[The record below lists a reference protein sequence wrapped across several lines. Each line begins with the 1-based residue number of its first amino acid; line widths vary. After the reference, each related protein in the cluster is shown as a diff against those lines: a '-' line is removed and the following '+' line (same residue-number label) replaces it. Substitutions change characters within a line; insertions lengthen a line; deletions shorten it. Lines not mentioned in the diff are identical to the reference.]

1 MGKYTIQQL
10 AEILVKKNGLNEK
23 EAQDF
28 VVAIF
33 EIVKE
38 GLEQDKLV
46 KIKGFGTFK
55 IIDIDPR
62 ASINVNTGERV
73 LIEGHQKITFTP
85 DAVMKEMVNRPFSQ
99 FETVILNDG
108 VDLSEIDRTYNF
120 EPDNNTGVEESETE
134 QDTQETQDNTQ
145 DTQDNTQGTQDNT
158 QETQDTQA
166 EVSTEKTTIVEEP
179 ELTIVETTEEPEPT
193 IVETTEEPEPTIVET
208 TEEPET
214 TIVETTEEP
223 EPPTITSEE
232 VPAREV
238 VANGPCDQ
246 EEDDDDDDDTASPD
260 VFDDDSETSGSYW
273 KWVVAAVVCLIL
285 MAAAAYGGYM
295 FGLEE
300 GKHQEKKSQI
310 ADYAAQ
316 LDKQTAELRKQRLAN
331 QEQVLADT
339 SATAKKVAETSAT
352 AQKVADTSPTKK
364 EVSATSPAT
373 QPATSTPSAE
383 EDYSRY
389 NTSDVRIRTGA
400 YIIIGIDKTVTAQEG
415 QTIGKIAQSQLGPGM
430 SCYVEAVN
438 GMKEN
443 TVLKKGTRIKIPK
456 LRHKKKKLPVNR

>member
-145 DTQDNTQGTQDNT
+145 ETQDNTQD
-158 QETQDTQA
+158 TQDTQT

-179 ELTIVETTEEPEPT
+179 EPTIVETTEEPEPT

-208 TEEPET
+208 TEEPE
-214 TIVETTEEP
+214 
-223 EPPTITSEE
+223 PPSITSEE
-232 VPAREV
+232 VPAREA

-331 QEQVLADT
+331 QEQALAD
-339 SATAKKVAETSAT
+339 TSAT
-352 AQKVADTSPTKK
+352 AQKVADTSATGQKVADTSSTKK

-400 YIIIGIDKTVTAQEG
+400 YIIVGIDKTVTAQEG

>member
-134 QDTQETQDNTQ
+134 QDNTQETQDNTQ
-145 DTQDNTQGTQDNT
+145 D
-158 QETQDTQA
+158 TQDTQA
-166 EVSTEKTTIVEEP
+166 EVSTEKTTIV
-179 ELTIVETTEEPEPT
+179 EEPEPT

-208 TEEPET
+208 TEEPE
-214 TIVETTEEP
+214 
-223 EPPTITSEE
+223 PPTITSEE
-232 VPAREV
+232 VPAREA

-246 EEDDDDDDDTASPD
+246 EEEDDDDDDDTASPD

-300 GKHQEKKSQI
+300 GKHQDKKSQI

-331 QEQVLADT
+331 QEQALADT
-339 SATAKKVAETSAT
+339 SATAKKVADTSAT

-373 QPATSTPSAE
+373 QSATSTPSAE

-400 YIIIGIDKTVTAQEG
+400 YIIVGIDKTVTAQEG

>member
-145 DTQDNTQGTQDNT
+145 DTQ
-158 QETQDTQA
+158 A
-166 EVSTEKTTIVEEP
+166 EVSTEKTTIV
-179 ELTIVETTEEPEPT
+179 EEPEPT

-208 TEEPET
+208 TEEPE
-214 TIVETTEEP
+214 
-223 EPPTITSEE
+223 PPTITSEE
-232 VPAREV
+232 VPAREA
-238 VANGPCDQ
+238 VADGPCDQ

-331 QEQVLADT
+331 QEQALADT
-339 SATAKKVAETSAT
+339 SATAKKVADTSAT

-373 QPATSTPSAE
+373 QSATSTPSAE

>member
-145 DTQDNTQGTQDNT
+145 DTQD
-158 QETQDTQA
+158 TQA

-193 IVETTEEPEPTIVET
+193 IVETTEEPEP
-208 TEEPET
+208 
-214 TIVETTEEP
+214 
-223 EPPTITSEE
+223 PTITSEE
-232 VPAREV
+232 VPAREA
-238 VANGPCDQ
+238 VADSPCDQ
-246 EEDDDDDDDTASPD
+246 EEEDDDDDDTASPD

-331 QEQVLADT
+331 QEQALADT
-339 SATAKKVAETSAT
+339 SATAKKVADTSPT
-352 AQKVADTSPTKK
+352 APKVADTSPTKK

>member
-134 QDTQETQDNTQ
+134 QDNTQETLDNTQETQDNTQ
-145 DTQDNTQGTQDNT
+145 DTQDNT

-166 EVSTEKTTIVEEP
+166 EVSTEKATIV
-179 ELTIVETTEEPEPT
+179 EEPEPT

-223 EPPTITSEE
+223 EPPTVTSEE
-232 VPAREV
+232 VPAREA
-238 VANGPCDQ
+238 VADGPCDQ

-331 QEQVLADT
+331 QEQALADT
-339 SATAKKVAETSAT
+339 SATAKKVADTSAT

-373 QPATSTPSAE
+373 QSATSTPSAE

-400 YIIIGIDKTVTAQEG
+400 YIIVGIDKTVTAQEG

>member
-145 DTQDNTQGTQDNT
+145 DTQDNTQD
-158 QETQDTQA
+158 TQDTQA
-166 EVSTEKTTIVEEP
+166 EVSTEKTTIV
-179 ELTIVETTEEPEPT
+179 EEPEPT

-208 TEEPET
+208 TEEPE
-214 TIVETTEEP
+214 
-223 EPPTITSEE
+223 PPTITSEE
-232 VPAREV
+232 VPAREA

-246 EEDDDDDDDTASPD
+246 EEDDDDDDTASPD

-331 QEQVLADT
+331 QEQALAD
-339 SATAKKVAETSAT
+339 TSAT

-400 YIIIGIDKTVTAQEG
+400 YIIVGIDKTVTAQEG

>member
-145 DTQDNTQGTQDNT
+145 DTQANTQGTQDNT

-179 ELTIVETTEEPEPT
+179 ELT

-246 EEDDDDDDDTASPD
+246 EEEDDDDDDTASPD

-339 SATAKKVAETSAT
+339 SATAKKVADTSAT

-400 YIIIGIDKTVTAQEG
+400 YIIVGIDKTVTAQEG

>member
-134 QDTQETQDNTQ
+134 QDNTQETQDTQ
-145 DTQDNTQGTQDNT
+145 D
-158 QETQDTQA
+158 TQDTQA
-166 EVSTEKTTIVEEP
+166 EVSTEKTTIV
-179 ELTIVETTEEPEPT
+179 
-193 IVETTEEPEPTIVET
+193 EEPEPTIVET

-223 EPPTITSEE
+223 EPTIVETTEEPEPPTVTSEE
-232 VPAREV
+232 VPAREA
-238 VANGPCDQ
+238 VADGPCDQ

-331 QEQVLADT
+331 QEQALADT
-339 SATAKKVAETSAT
+339 SATAKKVADTSAT

-373 QPATSTPSAE
+373 QSATSTPSAE

>member
-145 DTQDNTQGTQDNT
+145 DTQ
-158 QETQDTQA
+158 A
-166 EVSTEKTTIVEEP
+166 EVSTEKTTIV
-179 ELTIVETTEEPEPT
+179 EEPEPT

-208 TEEPET
+208 TEEPE
-214 TIVETTEEP
+214 
-223 EPPTITSEE
+223 PPTITSEE
-232 VPAREV
+232 VPAREA
-238 VANGPCDQ
+238 VADGPCDQ
-246 EEDDDDDDDTASPD
+246 EEDDDDDDTASPD

-331 QEQVLADT
+331 QEQALADT
-339 SATAKKVAETSAT
+339 SATAK
-352 AQKVADTSPTKK
+352 KVADTSPTKK

-373 QPATSTPSAE
+373 QSAASTPSAE

-400 YIIIGIDKTVTAQEG
+400 YIIVGIDKTVTAQEG

>member
-145 DTQDNTQGTQDNT
+145 DTQD
-158 QETQDTQA
+158 TQA

-179 ELTIVETTEEPEPT
+179 EPTIVETTEEPEPT

-208 TEEPET
+208 TEEPEP

-232 VPAREV
+232 VPAREA

-331 QEQVLADT
+331 QEQALADT
-339 SATAKKVAETSAT
+339 SATAKKVADTSAT

-373 QPATSTPSAE
+373 QSATSTPSAE

>member
-145 DTQDNTQGTQDNT
+145 DTQ
-158 QETQDTQA
+158 A
-166 EVSTEKTTIVEEP
+166 EVSTEKTTIV
-179 ELTIVETTEEPEPT
+179 
-193 IVETTEEPEPTIVET
+193 EEPEPTIVET

-223 EPPTITSEE
+223 EPTIVETTEEPEPPTVTSEE
-232 VPAREV
+232 VPAREA
-238 VANGPCDQ
+238 VADGPCDQ

-331 QEQVLADT
+331 QEQALADT
-339 SATAKKVAETSAT
+339 SATAKKVADTSAT
-352 AQKVADTSPTKK
+352 AKKVADTSPTKK

-373 QPATSTPSAE
+373 QPSTSTPSAE

>member
-134 QDTQETQDNTQ
+134 QDNTQETQDNTQ
-145 DTQDNTQGTQDNT
+145 D
-158 QETQDTQA
+158 TQDTQA
-166 EVSTEKTTIVEEP
+166 EVSTEKTTIV
-179 ELTIVETTEEPEPT
+179 EEPEPT

-208 TEEPET
+208 TEEPE
-214 TIVETTEEP
+214 
-223 EPPTITSEE
+223 PPTITSEE
-232 VPAREV
+232 VPAREA
-238 VANGPCDQ
+238 VADGPCDQ
-246 EEDDDDDDDTASPD
+246 EEEDDDDDDTASPD

-331 QEQVLADT
+331 QEQALADT
-339 SATAKKVAETSAT
+339 SATAKKVADTSAT
-352 AQKVADTSPTKK
+352 AKKVADTSPTKK

-373 QPATSTPSAE
+373 QSATSTPSAE

-400 YIIIGIDKTVTAQEG
+400 YIIVGIDKTVTAQEG

>member
-134 QDTQETQDNTQ
+134 QDNIQDPQDNTQ
-145 DTQDNTQGTQDNT
+145 D
-158 QETQDTQA
+158 TQDTQA
-166 EVSTEKTTIVEEP
+166 EVSTEKATIV
-179 ELTIVETTEEPEPT
+179 EEPEPT

-223 EPPTITSEE
+223 EPTIVETTEEPETTIVETTEEPEPPTVTSEE
-232 VPAREV
+232 VPAREA

-246 EEDDDDDDDTASPD
+246 EEEDDDDDDTASPD

-331 QEQVLADT
+331 QEQALADT
-339 SATAKKVAETSAT
+339 SATAK
-352 AQKVADTSPTKK
+352 KVADTSPTKK

-373 QPATSTPSAE
+373 QPSTSTPSAE

-400 YIIIGIDKTVTAQEG
+400 YIIVGIDKTVTAQEG

>member
-134 QDTQETQDNTQ
+134 QDNTQETQDNTQ
-145 DTQDNTQGTQDNT
+145 DTQD
-158 QETQDTQA
+158 TQA
-166 EVSTEKTTIVEEP
+166 EVSTEKATIVEEP
-179 ELTIVETTEEPEPT
+179 EP
-193 IVETTEEPEPTIVET
+193 
-208 TEEPET
+208 

-232 VPAREV
+232 VPAREA

-246 EEDDDDDDDTASPD
+246 EEEDDDDDDTASPD

-331 QEQVLADT
+331 QEQALADT
-339 SATAKKVAETSAT
+339 SATAK
-352 AQKVADTSPTKK
+352 KVADTSPTKK

-373 QPATSTPSAE
+373 QPSTSTPSAE

-400 YIIIGIDKTVTAQEG
+400 YIIVGIDKTVTAQEG

>member
-145 DTQDNTQGTQDNT
+145 DTQ
-158 QETQDTQA
+158 A
-166 EVSTEKTTIVEEP
+166 EVSTEKTTIV
-179 ELTIVETTEEPEPT
+179 EEPEPT

-232 VPAREV
+232 VPAREA
-238 VANGPCDQ
+238 VADSPCDQ

-331 QEQVLADT
+331 QEQALADT
-339 SATAKKVAETSAT
+339 SATAKKVADTSAT

-400 YIIIGIDKTVTAQEG
+400 YIIVGIDKTVTAQEG

>member
-134 QDTQETQDNTQ
+134 QDNTQDTQDNTQETQDNTQ
-145 DTQDNTQGTQDNT
+145 D
-158 QETQDTQA
+158 TQDTQA

-179 ELTIVETTEEPEPT
+179 EPTIVETTEEPEPT

-208 TEEPET
+208 TEEPE
-214 TIVETTEEP
+214 
-223 EPPTITSEE
+223 PPSITSEE
-232 VPAREV
+232 VPAREA
-238 VANGPCDQ
+238 VADGPCDQ

-331 QEQVLADT
+331 QEQALADT
-339 SATAKKVAETSAT
+339 SATAK
-352 AQKVADTSPTKK
+352 KVADTSPTKK

-400 YIIIGIDKTVTAQEG
+400 YIIVGIDKTVTAQEG

>member
-134 QDTQETQDNTQ
+134 QDNTQETQDNTQ
-145 DTQDNTQGTQDNT
+145 D
-158 QETQDTQA
+158 TQDTQA
-166 EVSTEKTTIVEEP
+166 EVSTEKTTIV
-179 ELTIVETTEEPEPT
+179 EEPEPT

-223 EPPTITSEE
+223 EPTIVETTEEPEPPTITSEE
-232 VPAREV
+232 VPAREA
-238 VANGPCDQ
+238 VADGHCDQ
-246 EEDDDDDDDTASPD
+246 EEEEDDDDDDDTASPD

-331 QEQVLADT
+331 QEQALADT
-339 SATAKKVAETSAT
+339 SATAK
-352 AQKVADTSPTKK
+352 KVADTSPTKK

-400 YIIIGIDKTVTAQEG
+400 YIIVGIDKTVTAQEG

>member
-145 DTQDNTQGTQDNT
+145 DTQD
-158 QETQDTQA
+158 TQA

-179 ELTIVETTEEPEPT
+179 EPTIVETTEEPEPT

-208 TEEPET
+208 TEEPE
-214 TIVETTEEP
+214 
-223 EPPTITSEE
+223 PPTITSEE
-232 VPAREV
+232 VPAREA
-238 VANGPCDQ
+238 VADGLCDQ
-246 EEDDDDDDDTASPD
+246 EEEDDDDDDDTASPD

-331 QEQVLADT
+331 QEQALAD
-339 SATAKKVAETSAT
+339 TSAT

>member
-145 DTQDNTQGTQDNT
+145 DTQD
-158 QETQDTQA
+158 TQA

-193 IVETTEEPEPTIVET
+193 IVETTEEPEP
-208 TEEPET
+208 
-214 TIVETTEEP
+214 
-223 EPPTITSEE
+223 PTITSEE
-232 VPAREV
+232 VPAREAV
-238 VANGPCDQ
+238 TDSPCDQ

-331 QEQVLADT
+331 QEQALADT
-339 SATAKKVAETSAT
+339 SATAK
-352 AQKVADTSPTKK
+352 KVADTSPTKK

>member
-145 DTQDNTQGTQDNT
+145 DTQD
-158 QETQDTQA
+158 TQA

-179 ELTIVETTEEPEPT
+179 EPT
-193 IVETTEEPEPTIVET
+193 IVETTEEPEP
-208 TEEPET
+208 

-246 EEDDDDDDDTASPD
+246 EEEDDDDDDDTASPD

-339 SATAKKVAETSAT
+339 SATAKKVADTSAT

-373 QPATSTPSAE
+373 QPATSTQSAE

-400 YIIIGIDKTVTAQEG
+400 YIIVGIDKTVTAQEG

>member
-134 QDTQETQDNTQ
+134 QETQDNTQ
-145 DTQDNTQGTQDNT
+145 D
-158 QETQDTQA
+158 TQDTQA

-179 ELTIVETTEEPEPT
+179 EPTIVETTEEPEPT

-208 TEEPET
+208 TEEPE
-214 TIVETTEEP
+214 
-223 EPPTITSEE
+223 PPTITSEE
-232 VPAREV
+232 VPAREA
-238 VANGPCDQ
+238 VADGPCDQ
-246 EEDDDDDDDTASPD
+246 EEDNDDDDTASPD

-331 QEQVLADT
+331 QEQALADT
-339 SATAKKVAETSAT
+339 SATAKKVADTSAT

-400 YIIIGIDKTVTAQEG
+400 YIIVGIDKTVTAQEG

>member
-145 DTQDNTQGTQDNT
+145 DTQDTQT
-158 QETQDTQA
+158 
-166 EVSTEKTTIVEEP
+166 EVSTEKTTIV
-179 ELTIVETTEEPEPT
+179 EEPEPT
-193 IVETTEEPEPTIVET
+193 IVETTEEPEP
-208 TEEPET
+208 
-214 TIVETTEEP
+214 
-223 EPPTITSEE
+223 PTVTSEE
-232 VPAREV
+232 VPAREA

-246 EEDDDDDDDTASPD
+246 EEEDDD
-260 VFDDDSETSGSYW
+260 DDDSETSGSYW

-331 QEQVLADT
+331 QEQALAD
-339 SATAKKVAETSAT
+339 TSAT

-373 QPATSTPSAE
+373 QSATSTPSAE

-400 YIIIGIDKTVTAQEG
+400 YIIVGIDKTVTAQEG

>member
-134 QDTQETQDNTQ
+134 QDNTQETQDNTQ
-145 DTQDNTQGTQDNT
+145 D
-158 QETQDTQA
+158 TQDTQA

-179 ELTIVETTEEPEPT
+179 EPTIVETTEEPEPT

-208 TEEPET
+208 TEEPEP

-232 VPAREV
+232 VPAREA
-238 VANGPCDQ
+238 VADGPCDQ
-246 EEDDDDDDDTASPD
+246 EEEDDDDDTASPD

-339 SATAKKVAETSAT
+339 SATAKKVADTSAT

-400 YIIIGIDKTVTAQEG
+400 YIIVGIDKTVTAQEG

>member
-145 DTQDNTQGTQDNT
+145 DTQD
-158 QETQDTQA
+158 TQA
-166 EVSTEKTTIVEEP
+166 EVSTEKTTIV
-179 ELTIVETTEEPEPT
+179 EEPEPT

-232 VPAREV
+232 VPAREA
-238 VANGPCDQ
+238 VADGPCDQ
-246 EEDDDDDDDTASPD
+246 EEEDDDDDDTASPD

-331 QEQVLADT
+331 QEQALADT
-339 SATAKKVAETSAT
+339 SATAKKVADTSAT

-400 YIIIGIDKTVTAQEG
+400 YIIVGIDKTVTAQEG

>member
-134 QDTQETQDNTQ
+134 QDNTQETQDNTQ
-145 DTQDNTQGTQDNT
+145 D
-158 QETQDTQA
+158 TQDTQA

-179 ELTIVETTEEPEPT
+179 EPTIVETTEEPEPT

-232 VPAREV
+232 VPAREA
-238 VANGPCDQ
+238 VADGPCDQ

-331 QEQVLADT
+331 QEQALADT
-339 SATAKKVAETSAT
+339 SATAKKVADTSAT

-373 QPATSTPSAE
+373 QSATSTPSAE

-400 YIIIGIDKTVTAQEG
+400 YIIVGIDKTVTAQEG

>member
-145 DTQDNTQGTQDNT
+145 DTQD
-158 QETQDTQA
+158 TQA

-179 ELTIVETTEEPEPT
+179 EP
-193 IVETTEEPEPTIVET
+193 
-208 TEEPET
+208 

-232 VPAREV
+232 VPAREA
-238 VANGPCDQ
+238 VADGPCDQ
-246 EEDDDDDDDTASPD
+246 EEEDDDDDDTASPD

-331 QEQVLADT
+331 QEQALADT
-339 SATAKKVAETSAT
+339 SATAK
-352 AQKVADTSPTKK
+352 KVADTSPTKK

-373 QPATSTPSAE
+373 QSATSTPSAE

-400 YIIIGIDKTVTAQEG
+400 YIIVGIDKTVTAQEG

>member
-145 DTQDNTQGTQDNT
+145 DTQDTQT
-158 QETQDTQA
+158 
-166 EVSTEKTTIVEEP
+166 EVSTEKTTIV
-179 ELTIVETTEEPEPT
+179 
-193 IVETTEEPEPTIVET
+193 EEPEPTIVET

-223 EPPTITSEE
+223 EPTIVETTEEPEPPTITSEE
-232 VPAREV
+232 VPAREA
-238 VANGPCDQ
+238 VADGHCDQ
-246 EEDDDDDDDTASPD
+246 EEEEDDDDDDDTASPD

-331 QEQVLADT
+331 QEQALADT
-339 SATAKKVAETSAT
+339 SATAK
-352 AQKVADTSPTKK
+352 KVADTSPTKK

>member
-145 DTQDNTQGTQDNT
+145 DTQ
-158 QETQDTQA
+158 A
-166 EVSTEKTTIVEEP
+166 EVSTEKTTIV
-179 ELTIVETTEEPEPT
+179 
-193 IVETTEEPEPTIVET
+193 EEPEPTIVET

-223 EPPTITSEE
+223 ETTIVETTEEPEPPTVTSEE
-232 VPAREV
+232 VPAREA
-238 VANGPCDQ
+238 VADSPCDQ
-246 EEDDDDDDDTASPD
+246 EEEDDDDDDTASPD

-331 QEQVLADT
+331 QEQALADT
-339 SATAKKVAETSAT
+339 SATAK
-352 AQKVADTSPTKK
+352 KVADTSPTKK

-373 QPATSTPSAE
+373 QSATSTPSTE

-389 NTSDVRIRTGA
+389 NASDVRIRTGA
-400 YIIIGIDKTVTAQEG
+400 YIIVGIDKTVTAQEG

>member
-134 QDTQETQDNTQ
+134 QDNTQE
-145 DTQDNTQGTQDNT
+145 TQDNT

-179 ELTIVETTEEPEPT
+179 EPTIVETTEEPEPT
-193 IVETTEEPEPTIVET
+193 IVETTEEPEP
-208 TEEPET
+208 PS
-214 TIVETTEEP
+214 
-223 EPPTITSEE
+223 ITSEE
-232 VPAREV
+232 VPAREA

-246 EEDDDDDDDTASPD
+246 EEEDDDDDDTASPD

-331 QEQVLADT
+331 QEQALADT
-339 SATAKKVAETSAT
+339 SATAKKVADTSAT

-400 YIIIGIDKTVTAQEG
+400 YIIVGIDKTVTAQEG

>member
-145 DTQDNTQGTQDNT
+145 DTQD
-158 QETQDTQA
+158 TQA

-179 ELTIVETTEEPEPT
+179 EPTLVETTEEPEPT

-208 TEEPET
+208 TEEPE
-214 TIVETTEEP
+214 
-223 EPPTITSEE
+223 PPTITSEE
-232 VPAREV
+232 VPAREA
-238 VANGPCDQ
+238 VADGPCDQ
-246 EEDDDDDDDTASPD
+246 EEEDDDDDDTASPD

-331 QEQVLADT
+331 QEQALADT
-339 SATAKKVAETSAT
+339 SATAKKVADTSAT

-373 QPATSTPSAE
+373 QSATSTPSAE

>member
-145 DTQDNTQGTQDNT
+145 ETQDNT
-158 QETQDTQA
+158 QETQDTQT
-166 EVSTEKTTIVEEP
+166 EVSTEKTTIV
-179 ELTIVETTEEPEPT
+179 EEPEPT

-208 TEEPET
+208 TEEPELTIVETTEEPET

-223 EPPTITSEE
+223 ELPTITSEE

-238 VANGPCDQ
+238 VADGPCDQ

-331 QEQVLADT
+331 QEQALADT
-339 SATAKKVAETSAT
+339 SATAKKVADTSAT

-400 YIIIGIDKTVTAQEG
+400 YIIVGIDKTVTAQEG

>member
-108 VDLSEIDRTYNF
+108 VDLSEIDRTYNL

-145 DTQDNTQGTQDNT
+145 DTQD
-158 QETQDTQA
+158 TQA
-166 EVSTEKTTIVEEP
+166 EVSTEKATFV
-179 ELTIVETTEEPEPT
+179 EEPEPT

-208 TEEPET
+208 TEEL
-214 TIVETTEEP
+214 

-232 VPAREV
+232 VPAREA
-238 VANGPCDQ
+238 VADGPCDQ

-331 QEQVLADT
+331 QEQALADT
-339 SATAKKVAETSAT
+339 SATAK
-352 AQKVADTSPTKK
+352 KVADTSPTKK

-400 YIIIGIDKTVTAQEG
+400 YIIVGIDKTVTAQEG

>member
-145 DTQDNTQGTQDNT
+145 DTQ
-158 QETQDTQA
+158 A
-166 EVSTEKTTIVEEP
+166 EVSTEKTTIV
-179 ELTIVETTEEPEPT
+179 EEPEPT

-208 TEEPET
+208 TEEPE
-214 TIVETTEEP
+214 
-223 EPPTITSEE
+223 PPTITSEE
-232 VPAREV
+232 VPAREA
-238 VANGPCDQ
+238 VADGPCDQ
-246 EEDDDDDDDTASPD
+246 EEEDDDDDDTASPD

-339 SATAKKVAETSAT
+339 SATAKKVA
-352 AQKVADTSPTKK
+352 DTSPTKK

-373 QPATSTPSAE
+373 QSATSTPSAE

-400 YIIIGIDKTVTAQEG
+400 YIIVGIDKTVTAQEG

>member
-145 DTQDNTQGTQDNT
+145 DTQ
-158 QETQDTQA
+158 A
-166 EVSTEKTTIVEEP
+166 EVSTEKTTIV
-179 ELTIVETTEEPEPT
+179 EEPEPT
-193 IVETTEEPEPTIVET
+193 IVETTEEPEP
-208 TEEPET
+208 
-214 TIVETTEEP
+214 
-223 EPPTITSEE
+223 PTVTSEE
-232 VPAREV
+232 VPAREA
-238 VANGPCDQ
+238 VADGPCDQ
-246 EEDDDDDDDTASPD
+246 EEEDDDDDDTASPD

-331 QEQVLADT
+331 QEQALADT
-339 SATAKKVAETSAT
+339 SATAK
-352 AQKVADTSPTKK
+352 KVADTSPTKK

-373 QPATSTPSAE
+373 QSATSTPSAE

>member
-145 DTQDNTQGTQDNT
+145 DTQD
-158 QETQDTQA
+158 TQDTQA
-166 EVSTEKTTIVEEP
+166 EVSTEKTTIV
-179 ELTIVETTEEPEPT
+179 EEPEPT

-223 EPPTITSEE
+223 EPTIVETTEEPEPPTVTSEE
-232 VPAREV
+232 VPAREA
-238 VANGPCDQ
+238 VADGPCDQ
-246 EEDDDDDDDTASPD
+246 EEEDDDDDDTASPD

-331 QEQVLADT
+331 QEQALADT
-339 SATAKKVAETSAT
+339 SATAK
-352 AQKVADTSPTKK
+352 KVADTSPTKK

>member
-145 DTQDNTQGTQDNT
+145 DTQDNTQD
-158 QETQDTQA
+158 TQDTQA
-166 EVSTEKTTIVEEP
+166 EVSTEKTTIV
-179 ELTIVETTEEPEPT
+179 EEPEPT

-208 TEEPET
+208 TEEPE
-214 TIVETTEEP
+214 
-223 EPPTITSEE
+223 PPTVTSEE
-232 VPAREV
+232 VPAREA
-238 VANGPCDQ
+238 VADGPCDQ
-246 EEDDDDDDDTASPD
+246 EEEDDDDDDTASPD

-331 QEQVLADT
+331 QKQALADT
-339 SATAKKVAETSAT
+339 SATAK
-352 AQKVADTSPTKK
+352 KVADTSPTKK

-373 QPATSTPSAE
+373 QPSTSTPSAE

>member
-193 IVETTEEPEPTIVET
+193 IVETTEEPETTIVET
-208 TEEPET
+208 TEEPEP

-232 VPAREV
+232 VPAREA
-238 VANGPCDQ
+238 VADGPCDQ
-246 EEDDDDDDDTASPD
+246 EEEDDDDDDTASPD

-339 SATAKKVAETSAT
+339 SATAKKVA
-352 AQKVADTSPTKK
+352 DTSPTKK

-373 QPATSTPSAE
+373 QPSTSTPSAE

-400 YIIIGIDKTVTAQEG
+400 YIIVGIDKTVTAQEG

>member
-145 DTQDNTQGTQDNT
+145 DTQD
-158 QETQDTQA
+158 TQA

-179 ELTIVETTEEPEPT
+179 EPTIVETTEEPEPT

-223 EPPTITSEE
+223 EPPTVTSEE
-232 VPAREV
+232 VPAREA
-238 VANGPCDQ
+238 VADGPCDQ
-246 EEDDDDDDDTASPD
+246 EEDDDNDDDTASPD

-331 QEQVLADT
+331 QKQALAD
-339 SATAKKVAETSAT
+339 TSAT

-373 QPATSTPSAE
+373 QSATSTPSAE

-400 YIIIGIDKTVTAQEG
+400 YIIVGIDKTVTAQEG

>member
-134 QDTQETQDNTQ
+134 QDNTQETQDNTQETQDNTQ
-145 DTQDNTQGTQDNT
+145 D
-158 QETQDTQA
+158 TQDTQA
-166 EVSTEKTTIVEEP
+166 EVSTEKTTIV
-179 ELTIVETTEEPEPT
+179 EEPEPT

-223 EPPTITSEE
+223 EAPTITSEE
-232 VPAREV
+232 VPAREA

-246 EEDDDDDDDTASPD
+246 EEEDDDDDDTASPD

-331 QEQVLADT
+331 QEQALADT
-339 SATAKKVAETSAT
+339 SATAK
-352 AQKVADTSPTKK
+352 KVADTSPTKK

-373 QPATSTPSAE
+373 QSATSTPSAE

>member
-134 QDTQETQDNTQ
+134 QDNTQETQDNTQ
-145 DTQDNTQGTQDNT
+145 D
-158 QETQDTQA
+158 TQDTQA

-179 ELTIVETTEEPEPT
+179 ELT

-246 EEDDDDDDDTASPD
+246 EEEDDDDDDTASPD

-331 QEQVLADT
+331 QEQALADT
-339 SATAKKVAETSAT
+339 SATAK
-352 AQKVADTSPTKK
+352 KVADTSPTKK

-373 QPATSTPSAE
+373 QSATSTPSAE

-400 YIIIGIDKTVTAQEG
+400 YIIVGIDKTVTAQEG